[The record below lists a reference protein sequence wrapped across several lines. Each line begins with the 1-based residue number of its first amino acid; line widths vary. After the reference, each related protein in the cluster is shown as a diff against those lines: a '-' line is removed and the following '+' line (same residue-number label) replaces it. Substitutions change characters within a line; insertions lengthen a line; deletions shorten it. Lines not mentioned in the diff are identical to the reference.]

1 MAKILKCDDCGSII
15 QVLVEDDGDTCDTHM
30 LNIPVQTEGDKSPKH
45 KPVVE
50 IDGDK
55 VTVKVGEAA
64 HPMDDDH
71 YIQFLV
77 VEAGNEQYF
86 FKLPFYFLRIRR
98 EVSVFFIISN
108 QLQQQNN
115 EILQLIFNKM
125 RQVPIFFL

>member
-30 LNIPVQTEGDKSPKH
+30 LSIPVQTEGEKSPKH

-71 YIQFLV
+71 YIQFIV
-77 VEAGNEQYF
+77 VEAGAEQYVA
-86 FKLPFYFLRIRR
+86 
-98 EVSVFFIISN
+98 EVTFTVNSTDDVKACAFCNLHGLWAS
-108 QLQQQNN
+108 
-115 EILQLIFNKM
+115 E
-125 RQVPIFFL
+125 

>member
-15 QVLVEDDGDTCDTHM
+15 QLLVKGDEKTCSEHM
-30 LNIPVQTEGDKSPKH
+30 LEFPIQTEGEKSPKH

-71 YIQFLV
+71 FIQFLI
-77 VEAGNEQYF
+77 VEAGMEQYAKC
-86 FKLPFYFLRIRR
+86 FKPGDVAEATFTVNSTDDIKAFAFCNLHGLWSS
-98 EVSVFFIISN
+98 E
-108 QLQQQNN
+108 
-115 EILQLIFNKM
+115 
-125 RQVPIFFL
+125 

>member
-30 LNIPVQTEGDKSPKH
+30 LSIPVQTEGEKSPKH

-64 HPMDDDH
+64 HPMDDD
-71 YIQFLV
+71 
-77 VEAGNEQYF
+77 VEAGAEQYAKS
-86 FKLPFYFLRIRR
+86 FKPGDVA
-98 EVSVFFIISN
+98 EVTFTVNSTDDVKACAFCNLHGLWAS
-108 QLQQQNN
+108 
-115 EILQLIFNKM
+115 E
-125 RQVPIFFL
+125 

>member
-15 QVLVEDDGDTCDTHM
+15 QVLAEGDEKVCSDHM
-30 LNIPVQTEGDKSPKH
+30 LAFPVQTEGEKAPKH

-71 YIQFLV
+71 YIQFV
-77 VEAGNEQYF
+77 IVEAGNE
-86 FKLPFYFLRIRR
+86 RR
-98 EVSVFFIISN
+98 QLCLGRTLSVRVTG
-108 QLQQQNN
+108 QCGHLWQARGD
-115 EILQLIFNKM
+115 NKGE
-125 RQVPIFFL
+125 

>member
-15 QVLVEDDGDTCDTHM
+15 QVLVEDDGDTCDAHM
-30 LNIPVQTEGDKSPKH
+30 LKIPVQTEGEKAPKH

-50 IDGDK
+50 IDGDV

-77 VEAGNEQYF
+77 VEAGPEQYAKC
-86 FKLPFYFLRIRR
+86 FKPGDVAEATFTVNSTDDIVALAFC
-98 EVSVFFIISN
+98 N
-108 QLQQQNN
+108 QHGIWSS
-115 EILQLIFNKM
+115 E
-125 RQVPIFFL
+125 

>member
-15 QVLVEDDGDTCDTHM
+15 QVLAEDDGDTCDTHM
-30 LNIPVQTEGDKSPKH
+30 FEFPAQTEGEKSPKH

-71 YIQFLV
+71 YIQFLI
-77 VEAGNEQYF
+77 VEAGAEQYAKC
-86 FKLPFYFLRIRR
+86 FKPGDVAEATFTVNSTDDIKAFAFCNLHGLWSS
-98 EVSVFFIISN
+98 E
-108 QLQQQNN
+108 
-115 EILQLIFNKM
+115 
-125 RQVPIFFL
+125 